1 MTDHNHLLST
11 IDADL
16 AGVIASRRDLFR
28 SAGLKLGAAASAPVV
43 LAAVSSQAF
52 GQGMPS
58 QVSEVLNFA
67 LTLEYLEDEFYREG
81 LKAGIVPDQFSAIFR
96 QISQHETAHV
106 TLLQSTLGF
115 GAVAKPRFDFTA
127 GGKYANVFRDF
138 KTFATVAQT
147 FEDTGVAA
155 YAGQAPAL
163 MGSGAAL
170 TTALRIHSVEAR
182 HAAEVRIVRGVR
194 PWKGA
199 TDKPMTKAQVLAAVR
214 PFIIG

>member
-1 MTDHNHLLST
+1 MTDQNHLLSAL
-11 IDADL
+11 DPDL
-16 AGVIASRRDLFR
+16 TGAIASRRDLFR
-28 SAGLKLGAAASAPVV
+28 SASLKLGAAASAPVV

-52 GQGMPS
+52 GQGMPN
-58 QVSEVLNFA
+58 QVAEVLNFA

-81 LKAGIVPDQFSAIFR
+81 LRAGVVPDRFSSVFR

-115 GAVAKPRFDFTA
+115 GAVAKPKFDFTA

-163 MGSGAAL
+163 MGSNAAL

-182 HAAEVRIVRGVR
+182 HAAEIRIVRGVR

-199 TDKPMTKAQVLAAVR
+199 RDQPMSKSQVLAAVR
-214 PFIIG
+214 PFLAG